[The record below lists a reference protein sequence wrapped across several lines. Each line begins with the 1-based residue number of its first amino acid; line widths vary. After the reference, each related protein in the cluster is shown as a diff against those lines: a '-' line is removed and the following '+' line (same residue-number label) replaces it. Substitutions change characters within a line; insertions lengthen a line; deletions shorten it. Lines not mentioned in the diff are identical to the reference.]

1 MGIQNKDGALY
12 FATGVDNTGLY
23 TGRREAIGII
33 KAMAGEITSF
43 DVFGGLG
50 LSAAA
55 AFAQAGKDAY
65 NFEKEFQKSML
76 EVASISGTI
85 SSSLADFMN
94 KVLEVTQRVPVAAND
109 AAKAL
114 YQIVSAGHD
123 GADAME
129 ILEVSAKAAIGGVTD
144 TATSADAITTILNAY
159 KMSASEA
166 ENVSDML
173 FTTARLGKTT
183 MGELGQSIAQ
193 AAPIAASYG
202 VEIDQVLAAVAS
214 LTKQGTPTAQA
225 MTQIRASIIG
235 VSKVLG
241 DGAFDT
247 RTFQEALQE
256 VSDRSKGS
264 ESKLRELVP
273 EIEAV
278 NGVLG
283 MTGGNAK
290 NAASDLAELGNSS
303 GAAEA
308 AFKKM
313 QESGSAQLQL
323 LQNNITSAL
332 RPLGKELLEEVSG
345 VAKSMNE
352 AFSNGEI
359 EKGLHTLETLIK
371 LVSVA
376 WVGYKVSTMDS
387 LKTANLEAEMTKIQ
401 TTLKQ
406 AYHKAIGDGII
417 QKEKDRLTQEAY
429 TASLEGSLTTEQLAI
444 VEKQNLKKGSKEYA
458 NALSDVAVNA
468 KKSADMEVES
478 ISKALNKNKDRL
490 SAAKEQ
496 LSISQEATKAAKL
509 ELDSALDANDIA
521 ATEVAQT
528 KLASAAKR
536 EESASTNVNT
546 ISRKIN
552 NQEKQLSVAR
562 SNADTASTV
571 VNNATTAGNTVITN
585 INSKSHNF
593 LAAAKLKAAIATRTL
608 TAAIAANPI
617 GALLTVVSLAA
628 SAWFMFGNN
637 TEKAKTKLQEFRE
650 EQDKLKESTNN
661 LLNILYDTNEA
672 DRIRIEAL
680 ETLKVMYPD
689 VWKGVTLATLAEV
702 DRNKAIKAQN
712 TLLDENNEKKLKSLM
727 LESQNRLSKLKEED
741 GKIIAT
747 STSGATQTMDNSN
760 AIQYEQKQLREL
772 ESRYYGVQS
781 AKQKLLEESWPVD
794 IQIPIYEK
802 ELKDLQGKIGEIK
815 SKIGEATTAKKE
827 FSLTD
832 WGEAP
837 KLEIPQFSSG
847 FTLMDS
853 IDLQLLEKQAE
864 EVQAKL
870 DKAKEIKNPAKKTG
884 TGTNLTDAEKK
895 AAEKRKNTLEEIAKS
910 VLDVEINLQKEKVS
924 IMADGREKALA
935 EIEADKRERLK
946 ALDDE
951 EKKLEEK
958 YKSVGKSMPANVK
971 ADFGTRRQVVNE
983 DAAYQTGATNK
994 EYDRKEI
1001 EFQKELSSVFLTE
1014 EEKKQQAVQDRY
1026 DEMRRL
1032 QEDAL
1037 QGELR
1042 NINQSKDSELE
1053 KNKAITEATLK
1064 YSGVLSQINNAQ
1076 TFSENKDKKEK
1087 YDSFVSQLN
1096 DFKSKEYTLNK
1107 EWGKKITDAIATGD
1121 QELIER
1127 TKAGKEKALSQL
1139 NTQMLM
1145 ESAEWLRL
1153 FGNLDT
1159 LTVDELNKLI
1169 DSIQKQLDSGTL
1181 KLNPV
1186 DAKALMDSL
1195 SKAKDKVAEKS
1206 PFQALAKSSGEMKSA
1221 LAELKKAEE
1230 SGLTGEALD
1239 AYKNKVKQTAEGVKK
1254 SISAIKNAYGQVSD
1268 VMRSAADLISM
1279 VDEGLGE
1286 TVNNAISLGD
1296 AVMNVGD
1303 VVAQAVI
1310 GFAAGMSAMETA
1322 SVILLVIKAV
1332 IMAVMAVMNL
1342 FNNDKKH
1349 EKKIQNLQKEIDNL
1363 QRAYDRLGKSIEN
1376 AFSSDKAALIDQ
1388 QSENLRQQNQKMLQQ
1403 ISEEEDK
1410 KKTDHDKID
1419 DWRNKIEDNNA
1430 QIEENSKKNRIE
1442 AIMGTD
1448 IMDAIDQFA
1457 QAYADAWASGE
1468 KAAGK
1473 SANVVKSLIKTAIID
1488 MLKKNL
1494 QPEVTAFM
1502 TFLSQAL
1509 TDGIDAEEQKK
1520 IDEWE
1525 KKLENIADNTLA
1537 GKEKWLEDEDK
1548 NKESGVTGKL
1558 EAALTEGTACE
1569 LVGLWNITA
1578 MDIRS
1583 LKELSADHFL
1593 EWKYMKLDVNAIL
1606 QETIKIQQNTLRT
1619 ADNTDGITSALS
1631 TLQKELAEI
1640 KKNTKNNNSNSRG

>member
-1 MGIQNKDGALY
+1 MGIPNKDGALY

-144 TATSADAITTILNAY
+144 TATSAEAITTILNAY

-241 DGAFDT
+241 DGAFNT
-247 RTFQEALQE
+247 RTFQKALQE

-359 EKGLHTLETLIK
+359 EKGLQTLETLIK

-376 WVGYKVSTMDS
+376 WVGYKVATMDS
-387 LKTANLEAEMTKIQ
+387 LRTANLEAGITTIQ

-406 AYHKAIGDGII
+406 AYHKVIGDGII
-417 QKEKDRLTQEAY
+417 QKEKDRLCQEAY

-521 ATEVAQT
+521 AMEVAQT

-536 EESASTNVNT
+536 EESTSTNVNT

-552 NQEKQLSVAR
+552 NQEKQLGVAR

-628 SAWFMFGNN
+628 SAMFLFGEN
-637 TEKAKTKLQEFRE
+637 TEKAKTKLQEFNE
-650 EQDKLKESTNN
+650 EQAKLKEVTDS
-661 LLNILYDTNEA
+661 LLNTLYDTNESEQK
-672 DRIRIEAL
+672 RM
-680 ETLKVMYPD
+680 ETLLQLRSIYPSIY
-689 VWKGVTLATLAEV
+689 KNITLENIALK
-702 DRNKAIKAQN
+702 DRN
-712 TLLDENNEKKLKSLM
+712 TLLKETNVLRGKEAEANLKNQIENAQKRIEEIRNRPDSTATTNEGQEIKIFSRDQLEEIENLQISLKGLKKRY
-727 LESQNRLSKLKEED
+727 LE
-741 GKIIAT
+741 
-747 STSGATQTMDNSN
+747 
-760 AIQYEQKQLREL
+760 IQ
-772 ESRYYGVQS
+772 V
-781 AKQKLLEESWPVD
+781 AKQKLLEESWPADV
-794 IQIPIYEK
+794 QIPIYEK
-802 ELKDLQGKIGEIK
+802 ELKDLEEKIKEVK
-815 SKIGEATTAKKE
+815 SKIGDATIAKKE

-832 WGEAP
+832 WGELP
-837 KLEIPQFSSG
+837 KFNVPQFEPMFS
-847 FTLMDS
+847 LEDS
-853 IDLQLLEKQAE
+853 INLQSLEKQAE
-864 EVQAKL
+864 EVQNKL
-870 DKAKEIKNPAKKTG
+870 NKAKESKSPEKKTG
-884 TGTNLTDAEKK
+884 TGTNLTDAEKQ

-1026 DEMRRL
+1026 DEMRKN
-1032 QEDAL
+1032 QNEAYEN
-1037 QGELR
+1037 ELR
-1042 NINQSKDSELE
+1042 NIQLTMKGD
-1053 KNKAITEATLK
+1053 EAWDATVAAVLK
-1064 YSGVLSQINNAQ
+1064 YADVFSQIDNAQ
-1076 TFSENKDKKEK
+1076 TFEENKDKKDQ
-1087 YDSFVSQLN
+1087 YDALISQLD
-1096 DFKSKEYTLNK
+1096 DFKSKEYTITK
-1107 EWGKKITDAIATGD
+1107 DWDEKIQQSAGN
-1121 QELIER
+1121 QELVDRLI
-1127 TKAGKEKALSQL
+1127 TGKEKALNEL
-1139 NTQMLM
+1139 NAQMLM
-1145 ESAEWLRL
+1145 QSDEWVKF
-1153 FGNLDT
+1153 FGDMDDLTASEINNLIRT
-1159 LTVDELNKLI
+1159 IK
-1169 DSIQKQLDSGTL
+1169 
-1181 KLNPV
+1181 
-1186 DAKALMDSL
+1186 
-1195 SKAKDKVAEKS
+1195 SKAKDLKLDPINLDKVIKSLEQAEEKIRTMN
-1206 PFQALAKSSGEMKSA
+1206 PFKRLIEHIKDYKKATDDVSKNNSLKDIFKDVSSSLDLAKSGFDSIVGGLKQMGAAGDEETQSLLSGISNMVGSAGELAGGIASMNPAAMISGAVGLITSAFDVFDSRSRRANREIKKHAENLKELQKQYRELERATNKAIGEDKFKSQIDQA
-1221 LAELKKAEE
+1221 KNYQNQI
-1230 SGLTGEALD
+1230 GEI
-1239 AYKNKVKQTAEGVKK
+1239 YGM
-1254 SISAIKNAYGQVSD
+1254 ISA
-1268 VMRSAADLISM
+1268 
-1279 VDEGLGE
+1279 E
-1286 TVNNAISLGD
+1286 
-1296 AVMNVGD
+1296 
-1303 VVAQAVI
+1303 
-1310 GFAAGMSAMETA
+1310 
-1322 SVILLVIKAV
+1322 
-1332 IMAVMAVMNL
+1332 
-1342 FNNDKKH
+1342 
-1349 EKKIQNLQKEIDNL
+1349 
-1363 QRAYDRLGKSIEN
+1363 
-1376 AFSSDKAALIDQ
+1376 
-1388 QSENLRQQNQKMLQQ
+1388 QS
-1403 ISEEEDK
+1403 K
-1410 KKTDHDKID
+1410 KKKKRD
-1419 DWRNKIEDNNA
+1419 D
-1430 QIEENSKKNRIE
+1430 
-1442 AIMGTD
+1442 G
-1448 IMDAIDQFA
+1448 
-1457 QAYADAWASGE
+1457 
-1468 KAAGK
+1468 
-1473 SANVVKSLIKTAIID
+1473 
-1488 MLKKNL
+1488 
-1494 QPEVTAFM
+1494 
-1502 TFLSQAL
+1502 
-1509 TDGIDAEEQKK
+1509 K
-1520 IDEWE
+1520 IDEWKNQIE
-1525 KKLENIADNTLA
+1525 DLKDNIEEIKQGIIDELSTTDIYSYANGLATSIVDGFCDGIDDASDIIDGKMKELLRSVISKQFDVMVVQKAMKPMFDAMAAGFDIDSENGFGLSDKELDKIVSAGEEGKSQVSNSLDSLKKVLERLGLVNDEVSDELEN
-1537 GKEKWLEDEDK
+1537 
-1548 NKESGVTGKL
+1548 GVTGKL
-1558 EAALTEGTACE
+1558 NAAMTEGTASE
-1569 LVGLWNITA
+1569 LVGLWNMTA
-1578 MDIRS
+1578 MDLRS
-1583 LKELSADHFL
+1583 LLNLSSDHFGGCRNNWNNVYNILEQTRLIATNTEETSKNTKDILEKLDAGLKSVKDELS
-1593 EWKYMKLDVNAIL
+1593 
-1606 QETIKIQQNTLRT
+1606 
-1619 ADNTDGITSALS
+1619 
-1631 TLQKELAEI
+1631 EI
-1640 KKNTKNNNSNSRG
+1640 KKNTKTYNSRG

>member
-23 TGRREAIGII
+23 SGRREAIGII

-50 LSAAA
+50 ISAAMV
-55 AFAQAGKDAY
+55 FAKASKDAY
-65 NFEKEFQKSML
+65 DFEKQFQKSMY
-76 EVASISGTI
+76 EVATISSTI
-85 SSSLADFMN
+85 SSSLTDYMN
-94 KVLEVTQRVPVAAND
+94 QVLEVTQRVPVAAND

-159 KMSASEA
+159 KMSAAEA
-166 ENVSDML
+166 EKVSDML

-225 MTQIRASIIG
+225 MTQIRAAIIG
-235 VSKVLG
+235 TSKVLG
-241 DGAFDT
+241 DGAFNT
-247 RTFQEALQE
+247 RTFQEALEE
-256 VSDRSKGS
+256 VANRSKGS

-283 MTGGNAK
+283 MTGKNAK
-290 NAASDLAELGNSS
+290 NAASDLEELGNST
-303 GAAEA
+303 GASEA

-313 QESGSAQLQL
+313 NETADAQLQL
-323 LQNNITSAL
+323 LQNNITAAL
-332 RPLGKELLEEVSG
+332 RPLGEAILKEVSEI
-345 VAKSMNE
+345 AKSFNE
-352 AFSNGEI
+352 AFENGDLERI
-359 EKGLHTLETLIK
+359 LETLEALLITGAA
-371 LVSVA
+371 A
-376 WVGYKVSTMDS
+376 WGTYKV
-387 LKTANLEAEMTKIQ
+387 A
-401 TTLKQ
+401 TL
-406 AYHKAIGDGII
+406 
-417 QKEKDRLTQEAY
+417 
-429 TASLEGSLTTEQLAI
+429 
-444 VEKQNLKKGSKEYA
+444 
-458 NALSDVAVNA
+458 
-468 KKSADMEVES
+468 
-478 ISKALNKNKDRL
+478 
-490 SAAKEQ
+490 
-496 LSISQEATKAAKL
+496 
-509 ELDSALDANDIA
+509 
-521 ATEVAQT
+521 
-528 KLASAAKR
+528 
-536 EESASTNVNT
+536 
-546 ISRKIN
+546 
-552 NQEKQLSVAR
+552 
-562 SNADTASTV
+562 
-571 VNNATTAGNTVITN
+571 
-585 INSKSHNF
+585 
-593 LAAAKLKAAIATRTL
+593 LAAQAELYHQGIAHGWTL
-608 TAAIAANPI
+608 SMQLQAN
-617 GALLTVVSLAA
+617 
-628 SAWFMFGNN
+628 W
-637 TEKAKTKLQEFRE
+637 
-650 EQDKLKESTNN
+650 
-661 LLNILYDTNEA
+661 LNI
-672 DRIRIEAL
+672 
-680 ETLKVMYPD
+680 V
-689 VWKGVTLATLAEV
+689 
-702 DRNKAIKAQN
+702 
-712 TLLDENNEKKLKSLM
+712 S
-727 LESQNRLSKLKEED
+727 
-741 GKIIAT
+741 
-747 STSGATQTMDNSN
+747 
-760 AIQYEQKQLREL
+760 
-772 ESRYYGVQS
+772 
-781 AKQKLLEESWPVD
+781 
-794 IQIPIYEK
+794 
-802 ELKDLQGKIGEIK
+802 
-815 SKIGEATTAKKE
+815 
-827 FSLTD
+827 
-832 WGEAP
+832 
-837 KLEIPQFSSG
+837 
-847 FTLMDS
+847 
-853 IDLQLLEKQAE
+853 
-864 EVQAKL
+864 
-870 DKAKEIKNPAKKTG
+870 KAKEILTAKTKALTAVMMKNPYAITAAAVVALGVGIYKLITYQTDAQKAQEKLNKSYAEFNAEAMKETYAVDNVFAALKRANPGTEERKKLIKQINTEYKQYLPALLSEKSNLDEIDRANKAINDSLRSQIALKIKNQASTEMVTKEVNTQADALESIRQEVLKKTG
-884 TGTNLTDAEKK
+884 SNIIADNAIKTIEEHTQDFQKAGTSWEKAFEQAIHSVRALYGKDKKGNKIEFEISSNTEDYIKSYYDMKYQQYQIDKKFDPLINKMTTVTPDVTEPTITPTLTPGKPDKK
-895 AAEKRKNTLEEIAKS
+895 NYKGEIA
-910 VLDVEINLQKEKVS
+910 NAQKEQ
-924 IMADGREKALA
+924 EKL
-935 EIEADKRERLK
+935 IVKM
-946 ALDDE
+946 ALDMHQARINAKEDG
-951 EKKLEEK
+951 EEK
-958 YKSVGKSMPANVK
+958 YLEQMAFDYKKELLIIKDKGEELIK
-971 ADFGTRRQVVNE
+971 AQ
-983 DAAYQTGATNK
+983 Q
-994 EYDRKEI
+994 EI
-1001 EFQKELSSVFLTE
+1001 ERKQWEEANKNKKDDEKGFFKPQTTKVEQLPQEQQLLLTEMSADAMDNNAKAILIHQKELHNNL
-1014 EEKKQQAVQDRY
+1014 
-1026 DEMRRL
+1026 
-1032 QEDAL
+1032 
-1037 QGELR
+1037 
-1042 NINQSKDSELE
+1042 
-1053 KNKAITEATLK
+1053 
-1064 YSGVLSQINNAQ
+1064 LSQL
-1076 TFSENKDKKEK
+1076 SDYK
-1087 YDSFVSQLN
+1087 SQEEALN
-1096 DFKSKEYTLNK
+1096 I

-1127 TKAGKEKALSQL
+1127 TKVGKEKALSQL
-1139 NTQMLM
+1139 NAQMLM
-1145 ESAEWLRL
+1145 ESVEWLRL

-1159 LTVDELNKLI
+1159 LTVDELNNLI

-1206 PFQALAKSSGEMKSA
+1206 PFQTLAKSSGEMKSA

-1239 AYKNKVKQTAEGVKK
+1239 VYKNKVKQTAEGVKK

-1502 TFLSQAL
+1502 TFLSGAMA
-1509 TDGIDAEEQKK
+1509 DGIIDSVEQKK

-1525 KKLENIADNTLA
+1525 QKLENIADDTLA
-1537 GKEKWLEDEDK
+1537 GKEKWLEDEEK
-1548 NKESGVTGKL
+1548 NKKSGVTGKL
-1558 EAALTEGTACE
+1558 EAALTEGTASE

-1583 LKELSADHFL
+1583 LKELSAEHFL
-1593 EWKYMKLDVNAIL
+1593 EWKHMKLDVNAIL

-1619 ADNTDGITSALS
+1619 ADNTDGITSTLS
-1631 TLQKELAEI
+1631 ALQKELAEI
-1640 KKNTKNNNSNSRG
+1640 RKNTKNNNSRG